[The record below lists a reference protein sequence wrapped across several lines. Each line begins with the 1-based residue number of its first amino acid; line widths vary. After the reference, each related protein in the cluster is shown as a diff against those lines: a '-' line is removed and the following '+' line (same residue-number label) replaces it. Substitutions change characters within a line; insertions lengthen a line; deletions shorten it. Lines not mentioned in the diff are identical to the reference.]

1 MEKLGDI
8 LKKTRINTSKANTD
22 TSSSINVDDVNAEC
36 PLCKGAGFVYPMLD
50 SGRPDYS
57 KVVACKCGKDEM
69 DGERVERLRRDSGD
83 LALKLLIG
91 MTFETFDSKRE
102 NLPKEQQDNLSKA
115 YHTARDYAKNLD
127 GWLVLLGRNGCGKTH
142 LAAAI
147 GNYQLQ
153 KGTPVY
159 FKVVPDLLDH
169 LRSAFGPESRATYD
183 EVFERIKN
191 VRLLI
196 LDDFGEQAST
206 PWAQEKLYQ
215 VINYRYNAQLP
226 TVITSCS
233 TLEDIETRI
242 SSRLADPRLSMSFY
256 ISVPDY
262 RSDLSPSEAGKQQN
276 RRTRRPR

>member
-1 MEKLGDI
+1 MEKLGEI
-8 LKKTRINTSKANTD
+8 LKKTQIGTSKANTG
-22 TSSSINVDDVNAEC
+22 TSSSTEADESKAEC

-57 KVVACKCGKDEM
+57 RVVACKCGKEEM

-83 LALKLLIG
+83 LALKLLG
-91 MTFETFDSKRE
+91 SMTFETFDPKRE
-102 NLPKEQQDNLSKA
+102 NLPKEQQENLSKA
-115 YHTARDYAKNLD
+115 YQTAREYAKHLD
-127 GWLVLLGRNGCGKTH
+127 GWLVLLGSNGCGKTH

-153 KGTPVY
+153 KGNPVY

-169 LRSAFGPESRATYD
+169 LRSAFSPDSRSTYD
-183 EVFERIKN
+183 EVFERVKN
-191 VRLLI
+191 APLLI
-196 LDDFGEQAST
+196 LDDFGEQSST

-242 SSRLADPRLSMSFY
+242 SSRLADQRLSTSFY

-262 RSDLSPSEAGKQQN
+262 RSDLSPSEIGKQQGRRV
-276 RRTRRPR
+276 RRTR

>member
-1 MEKLGDI
+1 VKD
-8 LKKTRINTSKANTD
+8 
-22 TSSSINVDDVNAEC
+22 EC

-57 KVVACKCGKDEM
+57 RVVACSCGKEEM

-83 LALKLLIG
+83 LALKLLRS
-91 MTFETFDSKRE
+91 MTLESFDPKRE
-102 NLPKEQQDNLSKA
+102 NLPREQQDSLNFV
-115 YHTARDYAKNLD
+115 YNRARNYAKNPE
-127 GWLVLLGRNGCGKTH
+127 GWIVFLGTNGCGKTH

-153 KGTPVY
+153 KGNPVY

-169 LRSAFGPESRATYD
+169 LRSAFSPESRSTYD
-183 EVFERIKN
+183 EIFERVKN
-191 VRLLI
+191 APLLI
-196 LDDFGEQAST
+196 LDDFGEQTGT

-242 SSRLADPRLSMSFY
+242 SSRLADIRLSTTFN
-256 ISVPDY
+256 IDAPDY
-262 RSDLSPSEAGKQQN
+262 RSDFSSSEVGKQKGH
-276 RRTRRPR
+276 RTKRPR

>member
-1 MEKLGDI
+1 MEKLGEI
-8 LKKTRINTSKANTD
+8 LKKTPISTSKASTG
-22 TSSSINVDDVNAEC
+22 TSSSAEDGDAAAEC

-69 DGERVERLRRDSGD
+69 DGERVERLRRESGD
-83 LALKLLIG
+83 LALKLLRS
-91 MTFETFDSKRE
+91 MTFETFDPKRV
-102 NLPKEQQDNLSKA
+102 NLPKEQQQNLSKA
-115 YHTARDYAKNLD
+115 YQTALEYAKQLD
-127 GWLVLLGRNGCGKTH
+127 GWLVFLGPNGCGKTH

-147 GNYQLQ
+147 GNHQLQ
-153 KGTPVY
+153 KGNPVY

-169 LRSAFGPESRATYD
+169 LRSAFGPDSRSTYD
-183 EVFERIKN
+183 EIFERVKN
-191 VRLLI
+191 APLLI

-226 TVITSCS
+226 TVITSCFS
-233 TLEDIETRI
+233 LEDIEMRI
-242 SSRLADPRLSMSFY
+242 SSRLADIRLSTSFN
-256 ISVPDY
+256 INVPDY
-262 RSDLSPSEAGKQQN
+262 RSDLSPSEAGKQQS